1 MLKYAIDIFGL
12 DKGIIDDVSSTEQS
26 KFVRSL
32 ICLLITTVLTFISTF
47 WGGRLLTGSWF
58 VGFFIG
64 VIFTYVIFTILRFA
78 LITIKLPVA
87 GDYYEYV
94 KKRQHGVDKVKPKK
108 KILEEERIASVT
120 TLDQKPEQD
129 KDNNH
134 VDLKKQ
140 VNKTSLLKRF
150 TRILREKLKGVSLNI
165 GVIVRIF
172 TFCVIMQV
180 PIFFTV
186 VLLKKNT
193 SEKIIATKR
202 EKVFEYYK
210 VVLNRSKNSEL
221 EGLYKSREELQK
233 NLLNLRRTDQTKS
246 ITYNNKIEELNQ
258 VENNINKIEAYWD
271 KEIPLKLNKF
281 RLSIQDDF
289 YVAPLISVFF
299 GKIYYW
305 IIEFIYLV
313 LFFLP
318 IRIFRNLRKKS
329 ELYQYNLKIVSKY
342 RKQIINNH
350 VALEEFKKQKL
361 SEFGVKPVSKVTV
374 FKDSPFNT
382 VKNKGTIREQEVDI
396 SEFYAN

>member
-58 VGFFIG
+58 VGFLIG
-64 VIFTYVIFTILRFA
+64 VIFTYVIFSILRFA

-94 KKRQHGVDKVKPKK
+94 KKRQHGIDIVKPKK
-108 KILEEERIASVT
+108 KDLEEERIASVT
-120 TLDQKPEQD
+120 AIDQKTQQN
-129 KDNNH
+129 KDINS
-134 VDLKKQ
+134 VDIKKQ
-140 VNKTSLLKRF
+140 VKKTSLLKRF
-150 TRILREKLKGVSLNI
+150 IRILKEKLKGVSLNI

-210 VVLNRSKNSEL
+210 EVLNKSKNSEL

-299 GKIYYW
+299 GKIDYW

-318 IRIFRNLRKKS
+318 VRIFRNLRKKS